1 MLSHYDS
8 IKSEYLK
15 NKQKKVADFG
25 KDFTKLRNRLL
36 CYVDNT
42 AWAKELDEILIV
54 FEDEFNSSKTEQCN
68 VLKELAY
75 LYIDLSSAYT
85 MWYLETAIND
95 TVIKDGKTK
104 IERLLEKMQAAA
116 PDAQT
121 IFIEKAISRTIKRYD
136 AEKIKP
142 EIQESQAKKD
152 CGKTVLE
159 YCKNMIEKIN
169 NSNLAKIVRL
179 AKNSSSQS
187 IIGNDFADF
196 LQETLW
202 LGVSFVTTNP
212 PLIDAAWDLES
223 AHWKNSL
230 KSFWEKEQAILKEL
244 PSWMTKPEKLYTC
257 VTMLIVEKNCKMLR
271 DIFLLTNG
279 STGYCCYQVNPINH
293 QDTKKML
300 DEVLFVHAALQ
311 RRLGEV
317 PNVSFKLPGLPSS
330 LKVAEALAEKG
341 ISVSIT
347 LEYGLFQAVE
357 FAKIFKTSTA
367 LLNNLVIMN
376 GRIAFPVRD
385 ELIQSGISVEDQS
398 YRFTGV
404 EITRRLYQILY
415 SKKTEGGMGL
425 DSKKIRIMNASLR
438 NYGDDIPDLTE
449 LWGSP
454 LITIFPNAREVFD
467 RAKREITLKAIFRK
481 TSKSVL
487 DTLKKSKQFCQA
499 YWYEGDGTET
509 KPEHYIPFDLEHEKA
524 IINWPPV
531 NATLNQFLDSYK
543 ALSLKADK
551 IISEV

>member
-8 IKSEYLK
+8 IKSEYFK
-15 NKQKKVADFG
+15 NKQKKIADIA
-25 KDFTKLRNRLL
+25 KNLTMLRNHLL
-36 CYVDNT
+36 CYADNIS
-42 AWAKELDEILIV
+42 WAKDLDEILII
-54 FEDEFNSSKTEQCN
+54 FENTFHNSKPKQFD

-85 MWYLETAIND
+85 MWYTGKAIDD
-95 TVIKDGKTK
+95 TVSKAGKSK
-104 IERLLEKMQAAA
+104 IEKLLEKMQIAA
-116 PDAQT
+116 PDVQT
-121 IFIEKAISRTIKRYD
+121 MFIQEAVSRTIKRYE

-142 EIQESQAKKD
+142 ELQESLAKKD

-169 NSNLAKIVRL
+169 NSNLAKIAQL
-179 AKNSSSQS
+179 ANSHPSQI

-202 LGVSFVTTNP
+202 LGASFVTTNP

-300 DEVLFVHAALQ
+300 DEVLFVHTVLQ
-311 RRLGEV
+311 RRVGEV

-330 LKVAEALAEKG
+330 LKVAAALAEKG

-347 LEYGLFQAVE
+347 LEYGLFQAIE

-415 SKKTEGGMGL
+415 SKETEGGMEL
-425 DSKKIRIMNASLR
+425 DNKKIRIMNASLR
-438 NYGDDIPDLTE
+438 NYGNDIPDLTE

-509 KPEHYIPFDLEHEKA
+509 KPEYYIPFDLEHEKA

>member
-1 MLSHYDS
+1 MFSQYDS
-8 IKSEYLK
+8 IKSEYFK
-15 NKQKKVADFG
+15 NKQKKIADIA
-25 KDFTKLRNRLL
+25 KNLTMLRNHLL
-36 CYVDNT
+36 CYADNIS
-42 AWAKELDEILIV
+42 WAKDLDEILII
-54 FEDEFNSSKTEQCN
+54 FENTFHNSKPKQFD

-85 MWYLETAIND
+85 MWYTGKAIDD
-95 TVIKDGKTK
+95 TVSKAGKSK
-104 IERLLEKMQAAA
+104 IEKLLEKMQIAA
-116 PDAQT
+116 PDVQT
-121 IFIEKAISRTIKRYD
+121 MFIQEAVSRTIKRYE

-142 EIQESQAKKD
+142 ELQESLAKKD

-169 NSNLAKIVRL
+169 NSNLAKIAQL
-179 AKNSSSQS
+179 ANSHPSQI

-202 LGVSFVTTNP
+202 LGASFVTTNP

-300 DEVLFVHAALQ
+300 DEVLFVHTVLQ

-415 SKKTEGGMGL
+415 SKKTEGGMEL
-425 DSKKIRIMNASLR
+425 DNKKIRIMNASLR

-509 KPEHYIPFDLEHEKA
+509 KPEYYIPFDLEHEKA